1 MLLFYHVGGVHSE
14 LGQPGL
20 THLVTCDLVEADAL
34 PPTPSSIFVVRQQVD
49 YHIGVCLFLSFTSSV
64 VLGKYSVGSLH

>member
-1 MLLFYHVGGVHSE
+1 MSKEFVSLVGGVRSE

-20 THLVTCDLVEADAL
+20 THLVTCDLVEAEAL

-49 YHIGVCLFLSFTSSV
+49 HHTEDCVSF
-64 VLGKYSVGSLH
+64 